1 MVDLKRCKIVSGEK
15 ICLAQHSEQTFL
27 TADLAIDS
35 LSSSHFMPEK
45 AWIKRENQ
53 MQRKKFGMADYLW
66 KEKGL

>member
-1 MVDLKRCKIVSGEK
+1 MHKQMVDLKRCKIVSGEK

-45 AWIKRENQ
+45 A
-53 MQRKKFGMADYLW
+53 
-66 KEKGL
+66 